1 MVATAM
7 PAGLAP
13 VMSYEPVQKSARMGQ
28 TMTATEFI
36 RPGGLNRLFW
46 WMGCL
51 AVILMNGVMVKSLH
65 AAEPE
70 LKVLVAS
77 QVAPKMFLDEDGKP
91 TGYVTQLAIAVVR
104 RAGYTPVVDAVPWAR
119 AYKKALDGEGVL
131 AGLSKTVERGKV
143 FSFTDAVHEDR
154 VQVITLKK
162 ADLKISRF
170 SDLKGKR
177 VGIQRG
183 SSYGEQFEAALPM
196 FVEDRDS
203 SGDSR
208 LTKLVAERID
218 AAVLSGGNTAV
229 KYYSKLAGIDMS
241 LLTVQTPPL
250 VVDLNYIGIAKSRP
264 DQAEVVARL
273 NAAIAAMHA
282 DGSIAKIIA
291 AWEQ

>member
-1 MVATAM
+1 MASPRTYTFARDLLLWPSRSPNAARLHLVPGTGA
-7 PAGLAP
+7 LHRLFL
-13 VMSYEPVQKSARMGQ
+13 RMG
-28 TMTATEFI
+28 
-36 RPGGLNRLFW
+36 W
-46 WMGCL
+46 L
-51 AVILMNGVMVKSLH
+51 AVILMNCVMVQCLH

-70 LKVLVAS
+70 LKLLVAS

-91 TGYVTQLAIAVVR
+91 TGYVTQLAVAIVR

-119 AYKKALDGEGVL
+119 AYKNALDGEGVL
-131 AGLSKTVERGKV
+131 AGLSKTAERGKV
-143 FSFTDAVHEDR
+143 FDFTDVVHEDR

-196 FVEDRDS
+196 FHEDRDS

-208 LTKLVAERID
+208 LTKLIAERID

-264 DQAEVVARL
+264 DHAEVTSRL

-282 DGSIAKIIA
+282 DGSIAKIIS
-291 AWEQ
+291 AWEH